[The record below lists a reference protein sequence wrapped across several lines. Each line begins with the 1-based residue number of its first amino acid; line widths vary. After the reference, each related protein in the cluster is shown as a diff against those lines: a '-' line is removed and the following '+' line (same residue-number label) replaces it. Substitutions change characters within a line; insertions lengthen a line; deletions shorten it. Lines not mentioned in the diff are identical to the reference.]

1 MREPE
6 RLMIWSSVFFF
17 FFFVGRFFVS
27 FGCIYMDE
35 MFNDEHNSNQNSDL
49 QCPNQDLG
57 CE

>member
-17 FFFVGRFFVS
+17 VGRIFVS
-27 FGCIYMDE
+27 FGCIYMDG
-35 MFNDEHNSNQNSDL
+35 MFNNEHNSNQNSDL

>member
-17 FFFVGRFFVS
+17 VGRIFVS